1 MLTSVHRQVYPAL
14 PIIPTRLPPLPSTR
28 RTSSHVEQ
36 QKTTTSVRQPSFTL
50 DQSTKPI
57 DGLNIQ
63 QPSIPTVT
71 ISQCPDMSF
80 VDEIDWDQF
89 LVDTDL
95 GDKSE
100 SIAHYHNLNHMLIR
114 FRHQCLAR
122 HLHRYPFFRSVG
134 RP

>member
-1 MLTSVHRQVYPAL
+1 MHMHRQVYPAL

-28 RTSSHVEQ
+28 RTSSHIEQ
-36 QKTTTSVRQPSFTL
+36 QKTTSSVRQPSFTL
-50 DQSTKPI
+50 DQSIEPT

-63 QPSIPTVT
+63 QPSIPIFTS
-71 ISQCPDMSF
+71 SQSPDMSF

-100 SIAHYHNLNHMLIR
+100 SIAHHYNVDYADLI
-114 FRHQCLAR
+114 
-122 HLHRYPFFRSVG
+122 
-134 RP
+134 